1 MTQGFFQFNNSIINE
16 IRNFAISSFDL
27 LFMGGPRGSA
37 KSETIEKIIPELEEN
52 HLVFHHFCF
61 ENTVI
66 DDFLLNFYDALRN
79 FSLVQKI
86 SLKKFLTDNFKEK
99 VNHYFKTIETDCV
112 IIVENFE
119 KIDENIEIIDFLSHL
134 ASYENVKIIVV
145 TRNVE
150 KNLFRFKK
158 IKTRTLEINQIQK
171 DEFKSRLA
179 ILSEPMRLEIREK
192 FYEITQGLELYLKMS
207 VKYCTTANTTIEDLI
222 NEYERK
228 STNTF
233 MTYEEFLVTKFISL
247 VPAIYKN
254 LLKIMSAISHPV
266 SIEFLYKYKLGNIS
280 YIDYLL
286 NNFLV
291 NSFKKEYYIK
301 DYFRQYITKT
311 FSIQEKATFYRN
323 LVEIYENELTKSPK
337 DRLLRLSRES
347 IRKEIE
353 LFKQK
358 IPSLNSE
365 KNQNTFSYLGIATQS
380 WHDEKAIQKSRL
392 SEKLNKIKE
401 RKNLLLNS
409 KEEKPLSDYDKNL
422 LKQNREEKEK
432 NRRYIIDLINS
443 SRDCVR
449 EYRYHDS
456 INELLKAKDNDFEN
470 EFQIEILI
478 LLAKDYEYLN
488 EYQIALK
495 HYEKALELAKENKDA
510 RICEIEFL
518 IAMVDKN
525 LFKIDDAK
533 EKFKSIIS
541 NQSNSLSYIAKA
553 NLELGEIEE
562 ADSNLN
568 EAIKCYNNAL
578 EISLGK
584 DKALVCKC
592 YYKLAVL
599 YDENQE
605 YDSAIKYYQKNYT
618 TSSERNEN
626 RYYSVSLTNLALIYI
641 EQEKYKEAVENLKL
655 ALLFDSE
662 INDFENMYFSQ
673 KELAKLY
680 SRFDETSSIGYY
692 KQALDSAKKLND
704 TFKEAL
710 VHFEMGE
717 FFYDRGEDEKALVN
731 FYNAR
736 LILKNVSDEEN
747 ITRVESR
754 IRDIKMRMDVV
765 AFDLITK
772 KYEN

>member
-37 KSETIEKIIPELEEN
+37 KSETIEKVLPELEEN
-52 HLVFHHFCF
+52 NLLFHHFCF

-99 VNHYFKTIETDCV
+99 VSHYFKTIETDCI

-134 ASYENVKIIVV
+134 ASYENVKIIIV

-158 IKTRTLEINQIQK
+158 IKTKTLEINQIQK

-179 ILSEPMRLEIREK
+179 ILSEPMRLEVREK

-207 VKYCTTANTTIEDLI
+207 VKYCQTANTTIEDLI
-222 NEYERK
+222 NEFERK
-228 STNTF
+228 SVNTF
-233 MTYEEFLVTKFISL
+233 MTFEEFLVTKFISL

-254 LLKIMSAISHPV
+254 LLKIMSAISHPISV
-266 SIEFLYKYKLGNIS
+266 EFLYKYKLGNIS

-291 NSFKKEYYIK
+291 NSFRKEYYVK

-311 FSIQEKATFYRN
+311 FSIQEKATFYKN
-323 LVEIYENELTKSPK
+323 LIEIYENELTKSPK

-358 IPSLNSE
+358 VPSLNTE
-365 KNQNTFSYLGIATQS
+365 KNQNTFSYLGISTQS
-380 WHDEKAIQKSRL
+380 WHDEKTVQKSRL

-409 KEEKPLSDYDKNL
+409 KEERKLSDYDKNI
-422 LKQNREEKEK
+422 LKQNKEEKERNK
-432 NRRYIIDLINS
+432 RYIIDLINS
-443 SRDCVR
+443 SRDCASG
-449 EYRYHDS
+449 YRYHDS
-456 INELLKAKDNDFEN
+456 ISELLKAKDNDFEN

-478 LLAKDYEYLN
+478 LLAKNYEHLN
-488 EYQIALK
+488 DYQIALK
-495 HYEKALELAKENKDA
+495 HYEKALVLAKDKKDS
-510 RICEIEFL
+510 RVCEIEFL
-518 IAMVDKN
+518 IAMIDKN
-525 LFKIDDAK
+525 LFKIEDAK
-533 EKFKSIIS
+533 EKFKNIIS
-541 NQSNSLSYIAKA
+541 NQSNPLSYIAKA

-562 ADSNLN
+562 ADSNLQ

-578 EISLGK
+578 DISLGK

-605 YDSAIKYYQKNYT
+605 YDSAIKYYQKNFT

-626 RYYSVSLTNLALIYI
+626 KYYSV
-641 EQEKYKEAVENLKL
+641 
-655 ALLFDSE
+655 FDFHYLS
-662 INDFENMYFSQ
+662 
-673 KELAKLY
+673 
-680 SRFDETSSIGYY
+680 
-692 KQALDSAKKLND
+692 
-704 TFKEAL
+704 
-710 VHFEMGE
+710 
-717 FFYDRGEDEKALVN
+717 
-731 FYNAR
+731 
-736 LILKNVSDEEN
+736 
-747 ITRVESR
+747 
-754 IRDIKMRMDVV
+754 
-765 AFDLITK
+765 
-772 KYEN
+772 